1 MEPNILATCART
13 QIQVLNKSGSLN
25 AKRTFPWRASSSD
38 VFTQAAQ
45 QPAPIPEVNA
55 LPFFTSPALEL
66 APLTLTLFFF
76 CERQKWKTPLLLLL
90 PRIVAEGCC
99 HVQVFRS
106 LVC

>member
-1 MEPNILATCART
+1 MFATCART
-13 QIQVLNKSGSLN
+13 QIQALNKSGSLN

-55 LPFFTSPALEL
+55 LPFFCSPSPALEL
-66 APLTLTLFFF
+66 APLTLTLFFS
-76 CERQKWKTPLLLLL
+76 CERQQWKTPLLLLL